1 MDTSRYEHDKNKN
14 AVLMGFNF
22 VDGRKFVY
30 YAVCICL
37 YYLKIISKLKSE
49 IIEISSSNIYLF
61 SYSTLAN
68 TTYVYFTDQK

>member
-30 YAVCICL
+30 YAVCMFIL
-37 YYLKIISKLKSE
+37 SWNNLE
-49 IIEISSSNIYLF
+49 
-61 SYSTLAN
+61 T
-68 TTYVYFTDQK
+68 

>member
-30 YAVCICL
+30 YAVWICL